1 VRACRQ
7 VSGDMSPRRSAF
19 VAAMLLAMPRPA
31 PAEVVG
37 HAVVIDADTLE
48 IGDVQVRL
56 SGIDAPELGQRCST
70 SGDVLARDSATYS
83 CGEQAVAALANRI
96 GDDPIACETSAP
108 AGAEIVMARCRLNDE
123 DLGAWLVHSGWAR
136 AYPRSV
142 SPYLAH
148 EQEAQAGLAG
158 IWRGDFLDPWDW
170 RQQRAEKA
178 GGNGRILIVK
188 VDAAN
193 ARAVP
198 TKEGLLLTT
207 LRRGEQVEQLGKTDA
222 WYHVRLPDGTKG
234 WIFKELLEPADTRVT
249 IDR

>member
-1 VRACRQ
+1 
-7 VSGDMSPRRSAF
+7 MS
-19 VAAMLLAMPRPA
+19 RPV

-37 HAVVIDADTLE
+37 RAVVIDADTLE

-70 SGDVLARDSATYS
+70 SGDVLARDSATYP
-83 CGEQAVAALANRI
+83 CGEQAAAALANRI
-96 GDDPIACETSAP
+96 GDDPIACETPAP

-142 SPYLAH
+142 SPYLME

-170 RQQRAEKA
+170 RQQQAEKA
-178 GGNGRILIVK
+178 GGNGRTLTVK
-188 VDAAN
+188 VEAAN

-222 WYHVRLPDGTKG
+222 WYRVRLPDGITG
-234 WIFKELLEPADTRVT
+234 WIFQDLLEPTDTSVS